1 MDSCHVEIAIVDNKG
16 GELSFSMSTWKLLLQ
31 NEGTDIL
38 QKLRDNLTTPQTHIE
53 IDHLRIE
60 FTRMHNDQLVK
71 ITDNRVTLYMTEVTM
86 RKLFAYEHCIDHMF
100 TWLTENM
107 YAVASKYTAFVNVL
121 RSATAP
127 TDYVKLI
134 SESDHFEQ
142 HSLIDCELLALGMQ
156 SMLRDVKHVPI

>member
-1 MDSCHVEIAIVDNKG
+1 MKTPKPSIVRILGRDYPLTSTAYKRLMIGIRIGMDSCHVEIAIVDNIG

-31 NEGTDIL
+31 NGADIL

-86 RKLFAYEHCIDHMF
+86 RKLFAYKHYTDHMF

-107 YAVASKYTAFVNVL
+107 YAVAL
-121 RSATAP
+121 
-127 TDYVKLI
+127 
-134 SESDHFEQ
+134 
-142 HSLIDCELLALGMQ
+142 
-156 SMLRDVKHVPI
+156 

>member
-1 MDSCHVEIAIVDNKG
+1 MDSYRVEITIVDNKG

-31 NEGTDIL
+31 NMTDIL
-38 QKLRDNLTTPQTHIE
+38 KKLRDNVTTPQTHIE

-86 RKLFAYEHCIDHMF
+86 QKLFAYEHCIDHMF
-100 TWLTENM
+100 TWVTENM
-107 YAVASKYTAFVNVL
+107 YAVASKYTAFVNVPH
-121 RSATAP
+121 STTAP

-156 SMLRDVKHVPI
+156 SMLRDLNHVPL